1 MITART
7 KKQLAVFVII
17 TLLGVAFVG
26 AKYAKLGS
34 LFYDTSYKVN
44 VHLAESG
51 GIFTG
56 AEVDYRGVNVGQVT
70 DMTLN
75 RDGVTAVISIDNS
88 HDNIPANT
96 MAIVANR
103 SAVGE
108 QYIDL
113 EPKTAGSPYLKDGSV
128 VDTADTR
135 TPVSTTALLTNL
147 DALVRSVPQD
157 KLRTVVSSLGEAF
170 EGTGPALSKII
181 DTSTSFIRTAND
193 NFDTT
198 TALIRDS
205 NTVLK
210 TQVDETAAIR
220 NFSRDLSMFTDT
232 LAGHDKQ
239 LREVIESGSATA
251 TELRTFLQQND
262 VDLGRLI
269 SNLLTTGKITYARL
283 PGVRQILVLY
293 PYVVAGSFSVVQL
306 DNPGNPT
313 SPTDPDKKGVYPA
326 PYDVRFGLVL
336 QQAPNVCDS
345 NNNGGYHKNQVRS
358 AGANDGEVYGGKG
371 NGDLKDLP
379 MDMTAGCT
387 DTSGNLAPRGA
398 QMAPRVG
405 ANYRAPVASYDVK
418 TGHLT
423 WNTGANHA
431 PVEMSSAQAPELY
444 GKDAW
449 KWMLLQPALLSQG

>member
-1 MITART
+1 M
-7 KKQLAVFVII
+7 VFVII
-17 TLLGVAFVG
+17 TLLGVSFVG
-26 AKYAKLGS
+26 AKYAKLGD
-34 LFYDTSYKVN
+34 LFFNTKYKVN
-44 VHLAESG
+44 VQLAQSG

-56 AEVDYRGVNVGQVT
+56 AEVDYRGVNVGLVT
-70 DMTLN
+70 DMVLT
-75 RDGVTAVISIDNS
+75 REGVTAVLSIDNS
-88 HDNIPANT
+88 QKKIPADT
-96 MAIVANR
+96 IAVVANR

-113 EPKTAGSPYLKDGSV
+113 EPKSDGQPYLKDGSV
-128 VDTADTR
+128 VATADTV
-135 TPVSTTALLTNL
+135 TPVSTTELLTNL
-147 DALVRSVPQD
+147 DALVQSVPKD
-157 KLRTVVSSLGEAF
+157 KLQTVVSSLGDAF
-170 EGTGPALSKII
+170 HGTGPALSKII

-210 TQVDETAAIR
+210 TQVAETSAIKS
-220 NFSRDLSMFTDT
+220 FSRDLSLFTDT

-251 TELRTFLQQND
+251 TELRTFLEQNQ
-262 VDLGRLI
+262 VDLGRLV

-293 PYVVAGSFSVVQL
+293 PYMVAGSFSAVQL

-313 SPTDPDKKGVYPA
+313 NPTDPDKKGVYPA
-326 PYDVRFGLVL
+326 PYDARFGLVL
-336 QQAPNVCDS
+336 QQVPNICDS
-345 NNNGGYHKNQVRS
+345 NNNSGYHKNQVRS
-358 AGANDGEVYGGKG
+358 PGANDGSVYDGKPG
-371 NGDLKDLP
+371 TGDLKDLP

-387 DTSGNLAPRGA
+387 DTSGHLAARGA
-398 QMAPRVG
+398 QMAPRV
-405 ANYRAPVASYDVK
+405 ANNYRAPVASYDVK

-423 WNTGANHA
+423 WATGANHA